1 MVAAIAAER
10 ATVNPSQRDAFN
22 AAWSSVMEVALP
34 MSEREDVDRNQ
45 QLKVLLEANIFTAE
59 MTEISLDD

>member
-1 MVAAIAAER
+1 
-10 ATVNPSQRDAFN
+10 
-22 AAWSSVMEVALP
+22 MEVALP
-34 MSEREDVDRNQ
+34 VSEREDVDRDQ